1 MTVAEETMV
10 SLARVAWRKR
20 LGNLGQRYISKLR
33 RWKERI
39 IEVFFSRSSL
49 KILKRHSADQPSF
62 KNQLKYFYVKYG
74 VSFESKEILIG
85 STVFSSHA

>member
-1 MTVAEETMV
+1 MEGKNHMC
-10 SLARVAWRKR
+10 L
-20 LGNLGQRYISKLR
+20 
-33 RWKERI
+33 
-39 IEVFFSRSSL
+39 FSRSSL
-49 KILKRHSADQPSF
+49 KKRHSADQPSF